1 MNNKN
6 VARNA
11 EILQAYD
18 DILTWY
24 EAHGYLETRRE
35 ELTFQAVQHIL
46 LAATVRVLLI
56 DRKSHLVEEFHAY
69 MEQHFPTYR
78 ENKYLPLLDKNK
90 QLIYRLLLKKR
101 YRTVRMIFLLKK
113 KLGK

>member
-18 DILTWY
+18 DILGWY
-24 EAHGYLETRRE
+24 EAHGYLEAHRA

-56 DRKSHLVEEFHAY
+56 DRKSHLIEEFRTY
-69 MEQHFPTYR
+69 MEQHFPNFRDNPYLSFLDS
-78 ENKYLPLLDKNK
+78 NKRLV
-90 QLIYRLLLKKR
+90 YRLLLKKR
-101 YRTVRMIFLLKK
+101 YRTVRMIFRVKRLL
-113 KLGK
+113 GR

>member
-6 VARNA
+6 VERNA

-18 DILTWY
+18 DILAWY
-24 EAHGYLETRRE
+24 EAHGYLESCRE

-46 LAATVRVLLI
+46 LAATVRVLQI
-56 DRKSHLVEEFHAY
+56 DRRSHLIEDFRAY
-69 MEQHFPTYR
+69 MEQHFPDFR

-90 QLIYRLLLKKR
+90 QLIYRLLLNKH
-101 YRTVRMIFLLKK
+101 YRTVQMIFRVKRLL
-113 KLGK
+113 GR

>member
-18 DILTWY
+18 DILGWY
-24 EAHGYLETRRE
+24 GAHGFLEARRA

-56 DRKSHLVEEFHAY
+56 DRKSPLVGEFRAY
-69 MEQHFPTYR
+69 MERHFPDFR
-78 ENKYLPLLDKNK
+78 ENRYLPLLDKNK
-90 QLIYRLLLKKR
+90 RLVYRLLLKQR
-101 YRTVRMIFLLKK
+101 YRTV
-113 KLGK
+113 